1 MEKLD
6 SSVPPCASS

>member
-1 MEKLD
+1 MEKLN